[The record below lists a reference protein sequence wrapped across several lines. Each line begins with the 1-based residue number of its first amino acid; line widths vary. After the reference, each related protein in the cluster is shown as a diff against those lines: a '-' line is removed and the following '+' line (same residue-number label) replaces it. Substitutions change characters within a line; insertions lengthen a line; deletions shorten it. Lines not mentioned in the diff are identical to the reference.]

1 MSTKK
6 SSLPTS
12 FKQVVSSALAKIP
25 VSSFNDTADNKVVEV
40 SADSSIAETV
50 ELLARL
56 NIFSAPVK
64 NANVKDD
71 AIWSEKYMGIVDY
84 GAIILWVLEQA
95 DLSAVAL
102 AVGSATAAGV
112 GTGAVGA
119 LGALALGATG
129 PAAIAGLTLAG
140 VGAAIAGGLAVEKGV
155 SKDAPTAV
163 DALGEDFYKIILREE
178 PFKSIKVSDIT
189 KAYRW
194 TPFLPIRPDDSMLT
208 LLLLLSM
215 YRLRS
220 VPVVEMDKPDIKS
233 FITQAAV
240 VKGLSHCKG
249 RDWFDEV
256 AGKTLHEVALPV
268 MGPEEVVSI
277 DSNKLVLE
285 AFVLTRE
292 RRIGGL
298 PVLDSQNGKIVGNIS
313 LQDVQYLLLK
323 ADLFARHRALTVLEF
338 MEILHSQ
345 SSTLGPVK
353 MMPAVTCSLRAS
365 LGQVIDILCERN
377 IHRIYV
383 TDDDDHVVGVITL
396 RDIIS
401 CFVVEPSD
409 FREGYFDGS
418 FKNVINNTSS

>member
-1 MSTKK
+1 MSTQK
-6 SSLPTS
+6 SSLPS
-12 FKQVVSSALAKIP
+12 CFKQVVSSALAKIP
-25 VSSFNDTADNKVVEV
+25 VSSFYDSAENKVVEV

-50 ELLARL
+50 ELLSRH

-64 NANVKDD
+64 NPTVKED
-71 AIWSEKYMGIVDY
+71 ASWSEKYMGLVDY

-129 PAAIAGLTLAG
+129 PAAVAGLTIAA
-140 VGAAIAGGLAVEKGV
+140 VGAAIAGGVAVEKGV

-163 DALGEDFYKIILREE
+163 DALGEEFYKIILREE

-194 TPFLPIRPDDSMLT
+194 TPFLPIRPDDTMLT

-220 VPVVEMDKPDIKS
+220 VPVVEMDKPDIKC

-240 VKGLSHCKG
+240 VKGLSRCKG
-249 RDWFDEV
+249 RDWFDEM
-256 AGKTLHEVALPV
+256 AGKALDELALPV

-277 DSNKLVLE
+277 DSSKLVLE
-285 AFVLTRE
+285 AFILMRK
-292 RRIGGL
+292 RGIGGL
-298 PVLDSQNGKIVGNIS
+298 PVLDSQNGEIVGNIS

-323 ADLFARHRALTVLEF
+323 ADLFAKHRALTVVEF

-345 SSTLGPVK
+345 SAISGPMK
-353 MMPAVTCSLRAS
+353 MMPAVTCSPKAT
-365 LGQVIDILCERN
+365 LGQVIDILCERS
-377 IHRIYV
+377 IHRVYV
-383 TDDDDHVVGVITL
+383 TDDQHHVVGVITL

-409 FREGYFDGS
+409 FSEGYFDGS
-418 FKNVINNTSS
+418 FKNVMHNTAS

>member
-1 MSTKK
+1 MEKNRVLTAHDVGGVVTETLAGFEFAVVEVSADSSIAETVELRSTWRVRVAE
-6 SSLPTS
+6 L
-12 FKQVVSSALAKIP
+12 
-25 VSSFNDTADNKVVEV
+25 VEV

-50 ELLARL
+50 ELLARH
-56 NIFSAPVK
+56 NIFAAPVK
-64 NANVKDD
+64 N
-71 AIWSEKYMGIVDY
+71 
-84 GAIILWVLEQA
+84 A

-129 PAAIAGLTLAG
+129 PAAVAGLTLAA
-140 VGAAIAGGLAVEKGV
+140 VGAAIAGGVAVEKGV

-163 DALGEDFYKIILREE
+163 DALGEDFYKIILQEE

-208 LLLLLSM
+208 LLLLLSK

-220 VPVVEMDKPDIKS
+220 VPLVEMDKLDIKS

-240 VKGLSHCKG
+240 VKGLSRCKG
-249 RDWFDEV
+249 CDWFDEV
-256 AGKTLHEVALPV
+256 ASKTLDELALPV
-268 MGPEEVVSI
+268 MGPEEVISI
-277 DSNKLVLE
+277 GSSKLVLE
-285 AFVLTRE
+285 AFVLMRE
-292 RRIGGL
+292 RKIGGL
-298 PVLDSQNGKIVGNIS
+298 PVLDSESGKIVGNVS

-323 ADLFARHRALTVLEF
+323 ADLFARHRALTVFEF

-345 SSTLGPVK
+345 SSKSGPVK
-353 MMPAVTCSLRAS
+353 MMPPVTCSRNATLE
-365 LGQVIDILCERN
+365 QVINILCERN
-377 IHRIYV
+377 IHRVYV

-401 CFVVEPSD
+401 CFVVEPAD
-409 FREGYFDGS
+409 FSEGYFDGS
-418 FKNVINNTSS
+418 FKNVINDSGS